1 MVRVTW
7 PDMRTCILM
16 DNQRVLHLTKQA
28 VRSVDTKVASKNQL
42 EAVLCRNQ
50 LASHQTLSKKKVS
63 FLLTLKILVKLA
75 WTLIVKSISLENHK
89 YCHKDSGVAL
99 QMIRVASSPSKVI
112 VKIMIETI
120 KRRSSELSSFRM
132 SKTKIQVSLM
142 TVSRKLIIWMLR
154 KITLRCQNK
163 VQKAFKKK
171 MIMIRQTSIQI
182 NKVIINMKIKQN
194 RLRIEA
200 RNQKEMI

>member
-1 MVRVTW
+1 
-7 PDMRTCILM
+7 
-16 DNQRVLHLTKQA
+16 
-28 VRSVDTKVASKNQL
+28 
-42 EAVLCRNQ
+42 
-50 LASHQTLSKKKVS
+50 
-63 FLLTLKILVKLA
+63 
-75 WTLIVKSISLENHK
+75 
-89 YCHKDSGVAL
+89 
-99 QMIRVASSPSKVI
+99 MIRVASSPSKVI

-182 NKVIINMKIKQN
+182 NKVITNMKIKQN
-194 RLRIEA
+194 RLWIEA